1 MTPRFASLVTAGRL
15 ALIAVAAAA
24 CTTAS
29 SYLTPSAATT
39 TLMAG
44 WERHFAVEWAT
55 EPERDG
61 ARRVVGHLTGLQGET
76 AEPVRVLAQAL
87 DSSGAVV
94 AQRISWV
101 PGGVNG
107 FQRAYFE
114 VPNLPSAAQYRVTVW
129 DYNFQQSPGSGWI

>member
-1 MTPRFASLVTAGRL
+1 MPPRLAWLITIGRL
-15 ALIAVAAAA
+15 ALVAAAAAA

-29 SYLTPSAATT
+29 SYLTPSSSTT

-44 WERHFAVEWAT
+44 WERHFAVEWTT
-55 EPERDG
+55 EPG
-61 ARRVVGHLTGLQGET
+61 QGGTRRVVGYLTGRQGEP

-87 DSSGAVV
+87 DASGAVV
-94 AQRISWV
+94 GQRIGWV

-114 VPNLPSAAQYRVTVW
+114 VPNLPVAAQYRVTVW
-129 DYNFQQSPGSGWI
+129 EYTFLQSPGSGWI